1 MSTQQSNSSPLNGHG
16 INLRK
21 ASGRAYWL
29 GAALLAAAF
38 VGGCK
43 SGASVTVDIRVPRPL
58 VDPLAVQMGVYF
70 DDTLKSYVH
79 EEQLEDYG
87 IYRIDIGAS
96 QAPVFAQV
104 FDAMFE
110 GVVAVLPEA
119 PGELAQGTTPQ
130 PDAESDAATEPAS
143 ESTTPVLFRPSDDG
157 QPAFDGILVPSIDE
171 VQFAIPDQTGGEFYE
186 VWIRYRMRLF
196 AADGGVLGDW
206 PVIGYGK
213 ANQRNYGSL
222 DQTETGLNEAT
233 IWALR
238 DAAAWLSF
246 QFRDQSEVQ
255 SWLASL
261 EGTP

>member
-1 MSTQQSNSSPLNGHG
+1 MSTQQSSLNPLNGHG
-16 INLRK
+16 SNRPK
-21 ASGRAYWL
+21 ASGRACWL
-29 GAALLAAAF
+29 AAALLAAAF

-43 SGASVTVDIRVPRPL
+43 SGASVTVDISVPRPL
-58 VDPLAVQMGVYF
+58 VDPLAVRLGVYF
-70 DDTLKSYVH
+70 DDTLKGYVH
-79 EEQLEDYG
+79 EEELEDYG

-110 GVVAVLPEA
+110 RVVAVVPVASAEV
-119 PGELAQGTTPQ
+119 PLATTPQ
-130 PDAESDAATEPAS
+130 ANAATGEATEPAA
-143 ESTTPVLFRPSDDG
+143 ESTTPVQFRPLDDR
-157 QPAFDGILVPSIDE
+157 QPAVDGILAPSIDE

-186 VWIRYRMRLF
+186 VWIRYRLRLYG
-196 AADGGVLGDW
+196 ADGTVFGDW

-213 ANQRNYGSL
+213 ANQRNYGSI
-222 DQTETGLNEAT
+222 DQNETGLNEAT

-261 EGTP
+261 EGAP